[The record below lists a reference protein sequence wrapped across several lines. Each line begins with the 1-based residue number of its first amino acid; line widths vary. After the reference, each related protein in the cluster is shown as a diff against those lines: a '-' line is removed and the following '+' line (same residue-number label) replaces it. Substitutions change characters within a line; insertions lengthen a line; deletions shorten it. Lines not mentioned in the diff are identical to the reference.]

1 MYVLKDKEIIREVR
15 SVNNFGYILED
26 MNYFVSTDYKVLQSQ
41 NNGIFV
47 SCMKMM
53 YNGKIELYYITDDF
67 RPMSKMLDGITSNM
81 LINIIVNLFG
91 SVVEVRNNGFLQSQ
105 NIDISWDKIFVVPST
120 LKVKLI
126 YLPINIKAFDSYT
139 EFESELRASL
149 VKLINRM
156 FTSVNERLDKLTS
169 DLVNGSMSIEDIY
182 NKYKGAGILPKWE
195 KPIGNNNIDNTNDIG
210 NTYNTENKSNTI
222 LKLVAINSPQYF
234 EVLLNR
240 PKMILGRKQEMVDVV
255 IPFNRMIS
263 KKHCSIINNNGSYYI
278 TDENSANKTYVNGK
292 IVAPNQN
299 ISIKKG
305 DIIRMANS
313 DFRLV

>member
-81 LINIIVNLFG
+81 LINIIVNLFE

-169 DLVNGSMSIEDIY
+169 DLVNGSMSIEDI
-182 NKYKGAGILPKWE
+182 
-195 KPIGNNNIDNTNDIG
+195 
-210 NTYNTENKSNTI
+210 
-222 LKLVAINSPQYF
+222 
-234 EVLLNR
+234 
-240 PKMILGRKQEMVDVV
+240 
-255 IPFNRMIS
+255 
-263 KKHCSIINNNGSYYI
+263 
-278 TDENSANKTYVNGK
+278 
-292 IVAPNQN
+292 
-299 ISIKKG
+299 
-305 DIIRMANS
+305 
-313 DFRLV
+313 

>member
-81 LINIIVNLFG
+81 LINIIVNLFE